1 MPMVEA
7 RYLAQKISTWS
18 MKQAKSSRNDKTE
31 HWGGAIAN
39 QGGATIAQT
48 NAEWDARHIQMAV
61 TERTRETKGI
71 STREERKL

>member
-1 MPMVEA
+1 
-7 RYLAQKISTWS
+7 
-18 MKQAKSSRNDKTE
+18 MKQAKGSRNDKTE
-31 HWGGAIAN
+31 HGCGATAD

-48 NAEWDARHIQMAV
+48 NAEWDTRHLQIAA